1 MKKFKVTIEETVSD
15 EFEVTAENAVQA
27 YKSVQEKYRQGK
39 FVLEPGNLTAKQ
51 MMITDTNDK
60 EVLEWTEF

>member
-27 YKSVQEKYRQGK
+27 YKSAQEKYRQGK
-39 FVLEPGNLTAKQ
+39 IVLEPGNLTAKQ
-51 MMITDTNDK
+51 MMITDAKDRK
-60 EVLEWTEF
+60 VLEWTEF